1 MRLTN
6 YTDYTL
12 RVLLY
17 LAAKP
22 EDQLSNIKE
31 ISEAYNISK
40 NHLMKVVYE
49 LGLLKLIHTI
59 RGRGGGIKLAAA
71 PKEINIGW
79 VVRQTE
85 NRTNIVECFDK
96 ENNTCV
102 ISPVCKL
109 KMVLNEALDAFLNVL
124 DQYTL
129 EDLLN
134 NEGELKKILM
144 NTSDS

>member
-17 LAAKP
+17 LATQPK
-22 EDQLSNIKE
+22 DKISNIKE
-31 ISEAYNISK
+31 ISETYGISN

-59 RGRGGGIKLAAA
+59 RGRGGGIKLASA
-71 PKEINIGW
+71 PKDINIGW

-85 NRTNIVECFDK
+85 NRSNIVECFDK
-96 ENNTCV
+96 ENNSCI

-109 KMVLNEALDAFLNVL
+109 KNVLNEALNAFLEIL
-124 DQYTL
+124 DHYTL
-129 EDLLN
+129 EDLLT
-134 NEGELKKILM
+134 NEPELKKILM
-144 NTSDS
+144 NHSHE